1 MSCLSRVPVWV
12 GLTLTSPAQ
21 CLEEPKEEKGR
32 QEETNAVLQRGPRE
46 TWQAEG
52 CVRASSRRPSTLPG
66 SLLVGPSPSSV
77 LPALLFFIL
86 PRWPSPPHLALSLR
100 GLASSAPERCA
111 P

>member
-52 CVRASSRRPSTLPG
+52 AR
-66 SLLVGPSPSSV
+66 
-77 LPALLFFIL
+77 
-86 PRWPSPPHLALSLR
+86 
-100 GLASSAPERCA
+100 E
-111 P
+111 